1 MHNVIWKHKISIW
14 QWIVDVYEKRRGQEE
29 AAKMKFLRHVL
40 NVTELITEIRI
51 SIIKHFKYLGV
62 KGDKKLH
69 HNYTEGTWLYCD

>member
-1 MHNVIWKHKISIW
+1 
-14 QWIVDVYEKRRGQEE
+14 
-29 AAKMKFLRHVL
+29 MKFLRHVL

-69 HNYTEGTWLYCD
+69 HNHTEGT